1 MFDLP
6 KISDNPFGVVEG
18 DEMDSFRF
26 KVLFSLTTICFAV
39 ASCNDQAGSNAEAL
53 ALVNGATANSE
64 TAPLV
69 SSQALPTST
78 PPDVFLVGAGK
89 ADITGPFVQSSTG
102 YNSPGD
108 EMSGLAMRLFS
119 RAFVIERPGGSRVA
133 IVTNDMIHMYQ
144 GVKMG
149 VIRKLQ
155 ADGYG
160 SAFNNDNVVIF
171 ATHTHSA
178 PSNISWYTL
187 FNLFNGVVGFDK
199 VHYNIVVNGTAEAIK
214 SAYNARKQARIKFA
228 SGNLVGLAHNR
239 SSAAYE
245 WNLDKANYSKNIE
258 ETMSLLRFE
267 GTDGSPIGL
276 VNWFAVHGTSLGITN
291 RRAHGDNKGY
301 AAYLVENAIGG
312 NFVAAFPQ
320 GPMGDS
326 SPNQPDPS
334 DITKAFLR
342 PNDLDPS
349 LDPLENPIVHGTLQ
363 GGRALELYNS
373 ASSILTGDV
382 GYRHSHVTWNNKV
395 AVNPNYIGSFTM
407 PWDTVSGAT
416 TCVATIGGGFLAGDE
431 EGAPVD
437 FAKEGDIRNDYVFE
451 NGAWVKK
458 NYSLTNLS
466 GAAQIL
472 GYLWPL
478 AQLALGSTKYEACDK
493 EKFTLLPV
501 GEVDSFWFPNP
512 QVPFV
517 PVVLPLQVITIGNTA
532 IFASPFEVTTNAGR
546 RVKARVSA
554 TLASAGYTN
563 IVMAAMANAYAQ
575 YLATREEYSAQNF
588 EGGFT
593 VYGPWASAAL
603 QQEFDRIAQDIVAG
617 RATTPGP
624 NPPDLSNQQFIQTW
638 LSQNG
643 IVNDGGD
650 FGKVL
655 TDVNTSYSKTKDT
668 VVTKFQGAHP
678 RVVQDKKLD
687 GSLSSYYDPNSYTY
701 LEVQKKNGSS
711 WTTIAT
717 DNNPYTAYDWAR
729 TGGDLSATSEVTIT
743 WLVRNQQPG
752 TYRVVYNGLA
762 KQFWGFFWTYKKFT
776 GTSREFV
783 LQ

>member
-1 MFDLP
+1 MKKLNWNLACAFAMILVFIGCSD
-6 KISDNPFGVVEG
+6 KSSEKSESDN
-18 DEMDSFRF
+18 
-26 KVLFSLTTICFAV
+26 L
-39 ASCNDQAGSNAEAL
+39 L
-53 ALVNGATANSE
+53 ALVNSSSNSASNQGSTLTSLAT
-64 TAPLV
+64 
-69 SSQALPTST
+69 LPTST
-78 PPDVFLVGAGK
+78 PTDVFLVGAAK
-89 ADITGPFVQSSTG
+89 TDITGPFVQSSTG

-119 RAFVIERPGGSRVA
+119 RAFVVERPGGSRVA
-133 IVTNDMIHMYQ
+133 IVTNDMLHMYQ
-144 GVKMG
+144 SVKIGVVK
-149 VIRKLQ
+149 KLQ

-171 ATHTHSA
+171 ATHDHSA

-187 FNLFNGVVGFDK
+187 FNLFNGVIGFDK
-199 VHYNIVVNGTAEAIK
+199 VHYNIVVNGTASAIEA
-214 SAYNARKQARIKFA
+214 AYNARKQARIKFA
-228 SGNLVGLAHNR
+228 TGTLSGATNNR
-239 SSAAYE
+239 SSAAYN
-245 WNLDKANYSKNIE
+245 WNIDKDSFAKNTD
-258 ETMSLLRFE
+258 ETVSLIRFE

-276 VNWFAVHGTSLGITN
+276 INWFGVHGTSLGITN

-301 AAYLVENAIGG
+301 ASYLVETTKG
-312 NFVAAFPQ
+312 NGFIAAFPQ
-320 GPMGDS
+320 TAVGDV
-326 SPNQPDPS
+326 SPNQPNPT

-349 LDPLENPIVHGTLQ
+349 LDPLENPIVHGTKQ
-363 GGRALELYNS
+363 GNKALEIYDS
-373 ASSILTGDV
+373 ASTVLTGSI
-382 GYRHSHVTWNNKV
+382 GYRHSHVVWNNKI
-395 AVNPNYIGSFTM
+395 AVDQGYIGSYSM
-407 PWDTVSGAT
+407 PWDTNSGNT

-437 FAKEGDIRNDYVFE
+437 FAKEGDIRNNFVLQDGV
-451 NGAWVKK
+451 WVKQ
-458 NYSLTNLS
+458 NYSLTNAS

-478 AQLALGSTKYEACDK
+478 AQIALNSSKYEGCDK

-517 PVVLPLQVITIGNTA
+517 PVVLPLQVLTIGNAA
-532 IFASPFEVTTNAGR
+532 ILTFPFELTTMASR
-546 RVKARVSA
+546 RLRAKVGA
-554 TLASAGYTN
+554 TLATGGYSNVVIAG
-563 IVMAAMANAYAQ
+563 MANAYAQ

-593 VYGPWASAAL
+593 AYGPWSNAAL
-603 QQEFDRIAQDIVAG
+603 IQEFDRIAGDIVAG
-617 RATTPGP
+617 RTTNAGP
-624 NPPDLSNQQFIQTW
+624 TPPDLSNQQFIQTW

-643 IVNDGGD
+643 IVNDGGN
-650 FGKVL
+650 FGTVL
-655 TDVNTSYSKTKDT
+655 TDANASYSKTKDT
-668 VVTKFQGAHP
+668 VSVRFQGSHP

-687 GSLSSYYDPNSYTY
+687 GSLSSYYDPNNYTY
-701 LEVQKKNGSS
+701 LEIQKKNGSS

-717 DNNPYTAYDWAR
+717 DNNPYTAYDWVR

-743 WLVRNQQPG
+743 WLIRNQQPG

-762 KQFWGFFWTYKKFT
+762 KQFWVFFWTYAKFT
-776 GTSREFV
+776 GISKEFV

>member
-1 MFDLP
+1 MKKEKW
-6 KISDNPFGVVEG
+6 KIIC
-18 DEMDSFRF
+18 
-26 KVLFSLTTICFAV
+26 VLVAYLIFANC
-39 ASCNDQAGSNAEAL
+39 ADRKNETEAL
-53 ALVNGATANSE
+53 LGLLNTNQDLNVGSKTAGVLNLVT
-64 TAPLV
+64 
-69 SSQALPTST
+69 SSA
-78 PPDVFLVGAGK
+78 PDVFLVGAGK

-119 RAFVIERPGGSRVA
+119 RAFVIERPGGARVA

-144 GVKMG
+144 SIKMG
-149 VIRKLQ
+149 VIQKLQ

-160 SAFNNDNVVIF
+160 SAFNNDNVVLF

-178 PSNISWYTL
+178 PSNVSWYTL

-199 VHYNIVVNGTAEAIK
+199 VHYNLIVNGTAEAIK
-214 SAYNARKQARIKFA
+214 AAYNQRREARIKFA
-228 SGNLVGLAHNR
+228 SGPLVGGSFNR

-245 WNLDKANYSKNIE
+245 WNIDKANYPKNIE

-267 GTDGSPIGL
+267 ATDGSPIGL

-301 AAYLVENAIGG
+301 AAYLVETTMGG

-326 SPNQPDPS
+326 SPNHPNPS
-334 DITKAFLR
+334 DITKPFLR

-349 LDPLENPIVHGTLQ
+349 LDALENPIVHGSLQ
-363 GGRALELYNS
+363 GNKALELYNNS
-373 ASSILTGDV
+373 TTAITGNV
-382 GYRHSHVTWNNKV
+382 GFRHSHVTWNQKI
-395 AVNPNYIGSFTM
+395 AIDPNYIGENKM
-407 PWDTVSGAT
+407 PWDSITNPT

-431 EGAPVD
+431 EGAPVE
-437 FAKEGDIRNDYVFE
+437 FAKEGEIRNNFVFE
-451 NGAWVKK
+451 NGTWVKK

-478 AQLALGSTKYEACDK
+478 AQLALNSTKYEGCDK

-501 GEVDSFWFPNP
+501 GEVDNFWFPNP
-512 QVPFV
+512 NVPFV

-532 IFASPFEVTTNAGR
+532 ILASPFEITTNAGR
-546 RVKARVSA
+546 RLKSKVSS
-554 TLASAGYTN
+554 TLSNAGYTN
-563 IVMAAMANAYAQ
+563 VVVAAMANAYAQ
-575 YLATREEYSAQNF
+575 YLTTREEYSAQNF

-593 VYGPWASAAL
+593 AYGPWANAAL
-603 QQEFDRIAQDIVAG
+603 QQEFDRIAKDIVAG
-617 RATTPGP
+617 RSTNAGS

-643 IVNDGGD
+643 VVNDGGD

-655 TDVNTSYSKTKDT
+655 ADANVSYQRTKDK
-668 VVTKFQGAHP
+668 VAVKFQGAHP

-687 GSLSSYYDPNSYTY
+687 GSLSSFYDPNLYSY
-701 LEVQKKNGSS
+701 LEVQKKNGNQ

-729 TGGDLSATSEVTIT
+729 TGGDLSMTSEVTIT
-743 WLVRNQQPG
+743 WLIRNQEPG
-752 TYRVVYNGLA
+752 TYRIVYNGLA
-762 KQFWGFFWTYKKFT
+762 KQFWVFFWTYKKFT
-776 GTSREFV
+776 GISREFV

>member
-1 MFDLP
+1 MKNKQTKFLTLAMALIFILTSCDQ
-6 KISDNPFGVVEG
+6 KSDDDKLLE
-18 DEMDSFRF
+18 
-26 KVLFSLTTICFAV
+26 
-39 ASCNDQAGSNAEAL
+39 L
-53 ALVNGATANSE
+53 A
-64 TAPLV
+64 V
-69 SSQALPTST
+69 SSNGIKESSSNPILNSLALPTST
-78 PPDVFLVGAGK
+78 PADVFLVGAAK

-108 EMSGLAMRLFS
+108 EMSGLAMRLYS
-119 RAFVIERPGGSRVA
+119 RAFVIERPGGARVA

-144 GVKMG
+144 SVKMG
-149 VIRKLQ
+149 VIKKLQ

-160 SAFNNDNVVIF
+160 SAFNNDNVLLF

-199 VHYNIVVNGTAEAIK
+199 VHYNIVVNGIADSIK
-214 SAYNARKQARIKFA
+214 AAYNNRREARIKFA
-228 SGNLVGLAHNR
+228 SGNLSNFANNR
-239 SSAAYE
+239 SSAAYA
-245 WNLDKANYSKNIE
+245 WNLDKTNYSSNIN

-276 VNWFAVHGTSLGITN
+276 LNWFAVHGTSLGITN

-301 AAYLVENAIGG
+301 ASYLAESTFGG

-320 GPMGDS
+320 GPMGDV
-326 SPNQPDPS
+326 SPNTPDPS
-334 DITKAFLR
+334 DITKPFLR
-342 PNDLDPS
+342 PNDIDPS
-349 LDPLENPIVHGTLQ
+349 LDALENPIVHGTKQ
-363 GGRALELYNS
+363 GTRALELYN
-373 ASSILTGDV
+373 AATTTLTGNI
-382 GYRHSHVTWNNKV
+382 GYRHSHVVWNNKI
-395 AVNPNYIGSFTM
+395 AVDPSYIGTFSM
-407 PWDTVSGAT
+407 PWDTGTGNT

-431 EGAPVD
+431 EGAPVE
-437 FAKEGDIRNDYVFE
+437 FAKEGEIRNNFVFE
-451 NGAWVKK
+451 NGVWVKK

-478 AQLALGSTKYEACDK
+478 AQLALSSTKYEACDK

-532 IFASPFEVTTNAGR
+532 IVASPFEVTTNAGR
-546 RVKARVSA
+546 RLKAKLTT
-554 TLASAGYTN
+554 TLAAAGISN
-563 IVMAAMANAYAQ
+563 VVVGAMANAYAQ
-575 YLATREEYSAQNF
+575 YLTTREEYSAQNF

-593 VYGPWASAAL
+593 AYGPWANAAL
-603 QQEFDRIAQDIVAG
+603 IQEFDRIAKDIVAN
-617 RATTPGP
+617 RSTNAGP

-655 TDVNTSYSKTKDT
+655 TDPNSSYNRTKDT
-668 VVTKFQGAHP
+668 VTVKFQGSHP

-687 GSLSSYYDPNSYTY
+687 GSLSSFYDPNTYTY
-701 LEVQKKNGSS
+701 LEIQKKNGSS
-711 WTTIAT
+711 WTTVAN

-743 WLVRNQQPG
+743 WLIRNQQAG

-762 KQFWGFFWTYKKFT
+762 KQFWGIFWTYKKFT
-776 GTSREFV
+776 GTSKEFV